1 MWDSQTKIVDRAG
14 VSADKGQYLEK
25 LLLEY
30 SIPKKG
36 VVIILANEDYVD
48 YFNPIWR
55 NQGLHLNI
63 RLGGIEEMS
72 PEYLLKIMESNKYSN
87 LVWISKRINTG
98 DAIKFV
104 WVASHEFQHL
114 KQDAISHNLS
124 VANTF
129 LFNVL
134 GDSKIIIDEPKNAIM
149 IPAEFDAELSA
160 FKSTKMIFGAIETEK
175 YVTNPKRVDRIGQL
189 LFFDLKDPYDIIGRT
204 IYFLEKYRSQ
214 LEAHIKTATDPM
226 IESFDIGDSIHK
238 LKKLKKKTHNLA
250 NAADS

>member
-36 VVIILANEDYVD
+36 VVIILDNEDYVD

-55 NQGLHLNI
+55 NQGLHLSI

-124 VANTF
+124 VWARYNPPFTPWF
-129 LFNVL
+129 LRRNEILIPVST
-134 GDSKIIIDEPKNAIM
+134 GADTENA
-149 IPAEFDAELSA
+149 
-160 FKSTKMIFGAIETEK
+160 
-175 YVTNPKRVDRIGQL
+175 Q
-189 LFFDLKDPYDIIGRT
+189 
-204 IYFLEKYRSQ
+204 
-214 LEAHIKTATDPM
+214 
-226 IESFDIGDSIHK
+226 
-238 LKKLKKKTHNLA
+238 
-250 NAADS
+250 